1 MRINKLSE
9 HLRNLLYWTAVFIVC
24 RVFLGCF
31 LLHLHESRH
40 VAAKVLIDISLFC
53 NDCVYSHGQP
63 CV

>member
-31 LLHLHESRH
+31 LLHLHVSRH
-40 VAAKVLIDISLFC
+40 VAAKVLI
-53 NDCVYSHGQP
+53 
-63 CV
+63 